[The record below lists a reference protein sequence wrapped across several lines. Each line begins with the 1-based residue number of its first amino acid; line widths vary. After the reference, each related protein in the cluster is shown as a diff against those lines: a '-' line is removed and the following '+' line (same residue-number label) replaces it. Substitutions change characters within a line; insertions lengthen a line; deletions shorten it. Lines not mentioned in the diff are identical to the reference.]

1 MSVDASDTESNGHI
15 GIGQVDNLAAIIER
29 MGERIR
35 ELEGR
40 VAELERDDRAG
51 RLRRV
56 VEHADRLS
64 RGSEVAMNYSEVM
77 AAAGVSAP
85 TAYAYMDDLVAN
97 HDRVR
102 RDLHSPSDV
111 KRIIVEPP
119 R

>member
-1 MSVDASDTESNGHI
+1 MSTEAESNGYI

-29 MGERIR
+29 MGDRIR
-35 ELEGR
+35 ELEDR

-51 RLRRV
+51 RLQRV

-64 RGSEVAMNYSEVM
+64 RGSEVALNYSEVM

-85 TAYAYMDDLVAN
+85 TAYSYMDELVAN
-97 HDRVR
+97 HERVR